1 MDFNQIAMATVA
13 MLAPFAPYLV
23 EVGKA
28 GGKELVE
35 VMAKHGGEATWNKAK
50 SLWEKLKS
58 RFKDD
63 QELQSAVT
71 MVAMKPEDEAR
82 QTMLAEVLIARL
94 QKDSVL
100 ADELFDL
107 LGGQKAVQQVLAD
120 RCSWVEDVTQQMKG
134 KGTQSVQASED
145 SVIKGVKQTMVER

>member
-35 VMAKHGGEATWNKAK
+35 VMAKHGGEATWSKAK

-63 QELQSAVT
+63 QELQSAVKL
-71 MVAMKPEDEAR
+71 VALKPEDEAR

-94 QKDSVL
+94 QQNTAL
-100 ADELFDL
+100 ANELFDL

-120 RCSWVEDVTQQMKG
+120 RSSWVENVTQQMKRS
-134 KGTQSVQASED
+134 GTQTVQSSDD
-145 SVIKGVKQTMVER
+145 SVIKGVKQTME